1 MLDALV
7 HERLIAEAYFGF
19 RRMHV
24 HIHAVGGNLDEEVD
38 LGTALLDRGVAVRV
52 DNRVGNRPILHDAAV
67 HEHVLRPSRRSLLGE
82 GSHEAFDAEP
92 RQRLAHRH
100 QVGTLAEDLKQ
111 PIFELRDNGPV
122 GEGAGPAR
130 QGESDFRV
138 AERKLRHHPRHL
150 RGFTRVGLEKLPAR
164 RQVVEEVADFDGRA
178 FGSADLLNRGNRAA
192 VDPDLGPRDLAA
204 QTALH
209 DEMRDRRNAG
219 QGFAAEAERVDGR
232 QIVCPPDLARRVT
245 LERQA
250 RILRAHALAVVLDP
264 HETLPAQ
271 LDVDLNAPRAG
282 VDRVFDELLDDRG
295 RPLDYFA
302 GSNLVR

>member
-7 HERLIAEAYFGF
+7 HERLIAKPHFGF

-24 HIHAVGGNLDEEVD
+24 HIHAVCGNVDEEVH
-38 LGTALLDRGVAVRV
+38 LGTSLLDRSVAVRV

-82 GSHEAFDAEP
+82 GGHEPFDAEP

-100 QVGTLAEDLKQ
+100 QVGTIAEDLKQ
-111 PIFELRDNGPV
+111 PILELRDDRPV
-122 GEGAGPAR
+122 RKGAGPAR
-130 QGESDFRV
+130 EGESDFRV
-138 AERKLRHHPRHL
+138 AERELRHDPRHL
-150 RGFTRVGLEKLPAR
+150 RGFAGVGLEKLPAR
-164 RQVVEEVADFDGRA
+164 RQVVEQVADFDGRA
-178 FGSADLLNRGNRAA
+178 FGSADLLNRGDRAA
-192 VDPDLGPRDLAA
+192 VDPNLGPRHLAA
-204 QTALH
+204 QAGLH

-232 QIVCPPDLARRVT
+232 EIVCPPDLARRVT

-250 RILRAHALAVVLDP
+250 CIFGAHALAVVFDP
-264 HETLPAQ
+264 HETLTAQ

-282 VDRVFDELLDDRG
+282 VDRVFDELFDDRG
-295 RPLDYFA
+295 RPLDHFA